1 MSSLAIRLEILHH
14 ARRSSFC
21 FFRTDSGV
29 ATGVITM
36 LGVSWIGGAT
46 GTTTGLGVLTVGVAM
61 VEGAKSEIG
70 VCVTGWLT
78 GTLSAATQVKPH
90 LLDST
95 ILKTACGD
103 KMCKLKI
110 RSEICFF
117 HLETYVFSQDVH
129 VVVAILAEAKNDL
142 KGSACF
148 RRTCSALHA
157 DLVHV
162 PDVGSFSNFL
172 ALHKNAKIISE
183 KISALQARVHRCAVH
198 VTTDDA
204 SRIDESSVVSHSRT
218 NMIRNLRLVSATN
231 FIAFIT
237 RPTIVTTLSNNV
249 DFFYHLNHCIN
260 KKSTST
266 HFGCGH
272 IVAI

>member
-1 MSSLAIRLEILHH
+1 VNEDACNGNDDEGQRVDENRSGASDLIVNSGSRDGGGCEVGDRGLCNRLVDRNFVSCDASQSAF
-14 ARRSSFC
+14 ARFDNLE
-21 FFRTDSGV
+21 DS
-29 ATGVITM
+29 
-36 LGVSWIGGAT
+36 
-46 GTTTGLGVLTVGVAM
+46 
-61 VEGAKSEIG
+61 
-70 VCVTGWLT
+70 
-78 GTLSAATQVKPH
+78 
-90 LLDST
+90 
-95 ILKTACGD
+95 
-103 KMCKLKI
+103 
-110 RSEICFF
+110 
-117 HLETYVFSQDVH
+117 VFSQDVH

-148 RRTCSALHA
+148 RRACSALHA

-204 SRIDESSVVSHSRT
+204 SRIDESSVVSHCRT
-218 NMIRNLRLVSATN
+218 NVIRNLRLVSATN
-231 FIAFIT
+231 FVAFIT